1 VSVQYPSSTRTNYN
15 EWSLLMKVNLQAQGL
30 WHAIEPEEEDEI
42 EYRDDRLW
50 LAAILRAVP
59 PEMLASLATKRMAQ
73 SAWEAIKS
81 RWIGVQRVRD
91 ANAEQLRKEFDHIW
105 FKDEESVDDFSMR
118 LTGLANNIA
127 VLGGKITEAEIV
139 KKLLHV
145 ALEPLE
151 QVTISIKMLLDL
163 ENLTVEEVTGHLR
176 NIKQRKKTAVSDRQA
191 RLLLTEE
198 EWWARMR
205 SRNNA
210 GEGGDYGGSVGGSEN
225 GEGVRKTRKSP
236 KLGLDGKPIRCS
248 NCGKKGH
255 LGKDCWSKPKKGKA
269 HLAQTEELEE
279 SSLFLASV
287 SSSGELF
294 TTLEQS
300 GDGRAPSH
308 DPPSAAAG
316 EHLGMGVGEVSDQN
330 RVDLKEENVFAQIDD
345 NGEHQYHRRWV
356 LDTGATN
363 HMIGARAAF
372 SELDFRIRGSVK
384 FGDGSV
390 IEIKGRGTILFIGK
404 GGEHR
409 RLTDVYFI
417 PQLKANIVSLG
428 QLEEGGCRIYI
439 EDGFLKICNENQR
452 VLT

>member
-59 PEMLASLATKRMAQ
+59 PEMLASLATKHMAQ

-81 RWIGVQRVRD
+81 RRIEVQRVRD
-91 ANAEQLRKEFDHIW
+91 ANAEQLRKEFDHIR
-105 FKDEESVDDFSMR
+105 FKDEESVDDFSMH

-145 ALEPLE
+145 APEPLE

-176 NIKQRKKTAVSDRQA
+176 NIEQHKKTAVSDRQG

-198 EWWARMR
+198 EWRARMR

-225 GEGVRKTRKSP
+225 GEGVRKTEKITEAGPRWQADTLLELWQKRP
-236 KLGLDGKPIRCS
+236 LGQRL
-248 NCGKKGH
+248 
-255 LGKDCWSKPKKGKA
+255 
-269 HLAQTEELEE
+269 
-279 SSLFLASV
+279 
-287 SSSGELF
+287 
-294 TTLEQS
+294 LEQAQKGEGPS
-300 GDGRAPSH
+300 GP
-308 DPPSAAAG
+308 
-316 EHLGMGVGEVSDQN
+316 N
-330 RVDLKEENVFAQIDD
+330 
-345 NGEHQYHRRWV
+345 
-356 LDTGATN
+356 
-363 HMIGARAAF
+363 
-372 SELDFRIRGSVK
+372 
-384 FGDGSV
+384 
-390 IEIKGRGTILFIGK
+390 
-404 GGEHR
+404 
-409 RLTDVYFI
+409 
-417 PQLKANIVSLG
+417 
-428 QLEEGGCRIYI
+428 
-439 EDGFLKICNENQR
+439 
-452 VLT
+452 